1 MGHRTLGINMKIET
15 TDGKIYIKIGQCDCG
30 LTAGCEKCQTK
41 IIKGGNYEKR
51 KEIIESDN

>member
-1 MGHRTLGINMKIET
+1 MKIET

-41 IIKGGNYEKR
+41 IIKGGIYKKR
-51 KEIIESDN
+51 KEIVKSNN